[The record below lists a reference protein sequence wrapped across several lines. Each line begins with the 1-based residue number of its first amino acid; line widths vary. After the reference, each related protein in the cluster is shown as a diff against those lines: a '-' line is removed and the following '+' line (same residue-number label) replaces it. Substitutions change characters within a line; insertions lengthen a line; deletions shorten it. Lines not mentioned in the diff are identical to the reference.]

1 MVTLQNLFTA
11 AHHDLRLMQ
20 NASKQEGFGTEHR
33 LSMRQYND
41 HHPESDNNIEA
52 QGIADII
59 AGLAQSKSEDK
70 ETNNSAFTDITAT
83 IKALQEKIEAMEKK
97 DTSRKRNNN
106 NKIHCCTHGRPVTI
120 KRLVAKMMQH

>member
-1 MVTLQNLFTA
+1 MNHICQ
-11 AHHDLRLMQ
+11 H
-20 NASKQEGFGTEHR
+20 
-33 LSMRQYND
+33 ND
-41 HHPESDNNIEA
+41 HRPESDNNIEA
-52 QGIADII
+52 QGIAYII
-59 AGLAQSKSEDK
+59 TDLAQSASENKVTIKS
-70 ETNNSAFTDITAT
+70 ALTDMTAT